1 MSHPSLLQLSVQ
13 EKGILVLIIS
23 GIHIVDF
30 PAMGVAFVDS
40 LVAIM
45 LCIVDS
51 LQDDRI
57 QYLGFCSADSWILV
71 LFLK

>member
-1 MSHPSLLQLSVQ
+1 M
-13 EKGILVLIIS
+13 IIS

-30 PAMGVAFVDS
+30 PAMGVAFVDA

-57 QYLGFCSADSWILV
+57 QYLGFCSVDEWILV